1 MKWQRIVGAGF
12 LLCILF
18 AGPSRADPVLHDASL
33 PAATPQ
39 ELQQLADDRLRQ
51 KIMLDSIAIYHGAC
65 ACPYQVRPDGRSCRG
80 HIHFLKGHHPICY
93 PGDVTAD
100 ALAAWRRVHR
110 GMS

>member
-1 MKWQRIVGAGF
+1 
-12 LLCILF
+12 
-18 AGPSRADPVLHDASL
+18 VLHDASL